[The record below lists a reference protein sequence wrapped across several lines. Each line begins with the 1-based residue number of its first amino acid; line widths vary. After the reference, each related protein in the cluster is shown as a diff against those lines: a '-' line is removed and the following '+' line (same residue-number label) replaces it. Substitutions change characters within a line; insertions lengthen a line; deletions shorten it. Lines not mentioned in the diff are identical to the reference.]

1 MAPQYYFKADLGSH
15 ISSLEKTRGNSKIS
29 MKVNNL
35 SFSRLLALTHALD
48 HADDEFD
55 SAVIESGISAM
66 ETFFKNWSS
75 SSGGEDGEDVIMG
88 DDDTTP
94 EAQLEALKKQI
105 EALRPTVEG
114 NPWLKSIIT
123 AL

>member
-1 MAPQYYFKADLGSH
+1 M
-15 ISSLEKTRGNSKIS
+15 
-29 MKVNNL
+29 V
-35 SFSRLLALTHALD
+35 D
-48 HADDEFD
+48 HADDDFD
-55 SAVIESGISAM
+55 PAVIESGISAM

-75 SSGGEDGEDVIMG
+75 SSGGRDGEDVIMG
-88 DDDTTP
+88 DDDATP
-94 EAQLEALKKQI
+94 EAQLEELKKQI